1 MTGDSQLILLMIAG
15 VHLIGLGCVAV
26 LMVTALKSDPN
37 DPPHSTNSEGDDGR
51 GNKPRRPRAPSGRP
65 RGGIPLPDAEPAG
78 VRLRDHTRLRDH
90 LPRRER
96 RPVHDPHRQPGRRP
110 VRTGRARAQ

>member
-15 VHLIGLGCVAV
+15 VHLLGLGCVAV
-26 LMVTALKSDPN
+26 LMVTALRTDPN
-37 DPPHSTNSEGDDGR
+37 DPPHSANSDGDDGR

-78 VRLRDHTRLRDH
+78 VRLRDHTKLGDH
-90 LPRRER
+90 LPHRER
-96 RPVHDPHRQPGRRP
+96 RPAREPDRRP
-110 VRTGRARAQ
+110 VRAS